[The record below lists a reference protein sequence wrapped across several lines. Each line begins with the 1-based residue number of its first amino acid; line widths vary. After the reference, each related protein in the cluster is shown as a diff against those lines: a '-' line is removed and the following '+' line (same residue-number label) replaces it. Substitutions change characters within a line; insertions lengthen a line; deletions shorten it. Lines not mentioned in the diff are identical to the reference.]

1 MKKTSGFTLIEMLIV
16 IAVIGIL
23 AVAVLSAINPVEQM
37 RKARDTRRRSAAAEL
52 LNALERYY
60 ATHEEY
66 PGDYSDGVVDGTLCD
81 ATGSQVTSDL
91 LATLIDNDELK
102 AEFSNRIN
110 DSSTSIYGAIDYTS
124 GSELAT
130 VCYEIESS
138 ANIDRYTG
146 EVNFCD
152 GTDTDYV
159 CLPE

>member
-1 MKKTSGFTLIEMLIV
+1 MKKSRGFTLIEMLIV

-66 PGDYSDGVVDGTLCD
+66 PEDYSGGVVDGSVCD
-81 ATGSQVTSDL
+81 STGAQVTSDL
-91 LATLIDNDELK
+91 LATLINNDELK
-102 AEFSNRIN
+102 AEFSNRIE
-110 DSSTSIYGAIDYTS
+110 DPRTAVYGSIDYGS
-124 GSELAT
+124 GSELAY
-130 VCYEIESS
+130 VCYQVESA

-146 EVNFCD
+146 ETNFCD
-152 GTDTDYV
+152 GTTDYV